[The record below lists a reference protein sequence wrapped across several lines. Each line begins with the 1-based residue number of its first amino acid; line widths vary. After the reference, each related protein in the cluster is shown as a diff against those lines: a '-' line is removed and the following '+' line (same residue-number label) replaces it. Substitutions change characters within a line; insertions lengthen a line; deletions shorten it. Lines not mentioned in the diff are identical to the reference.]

1 MEVSKMYM
9 WKIACKNFVEE
20 FGVHTVA
27 SILNYASTAP
37 LIASYS
43 LNRVDQLHRYG
54 LSKASVNRLKRF
66 KKGKALY
73 NKYLVNN
80 LPW

>member
-1 MEVSKMYM
+1 MNAFKMTL
-9 WKIACKNFVEE
+9 WKISCEKFVNE

-43 LNRVDQLHRYG
+43 LNRKDQSHRYG